1 MLNTMEQL
9 VSAAA
14 QSSSVCR
21 LAVAVAQDEAV
32 LKAVFL
38 AKERGLVEPILV
50 GDREAILKIAAEAG
64 LALDPSCILD
74 EPDKPAACMK
84 AAALVRDGKASLIM
98 KGFVDTSYIMKAVL
112 SRENELRT
120 GNQISHVAVFEI
132 PGFDRLVYLA
142 DSAMNIAPTLEQKVS
157 IVNNTVS
164 VAHALGNAEPKVA
177 VLCAVEKVNP
187 KMPCTLDAEA
197 LTEMNKDGR
206 ITGCVVDG
214 PLALD
219 NAVSAEAAHH
229 KGISGPVPGNA
240 DVLIVPDIE
249 AGNMLN
255 KSIEYFAHGKK
266 AGVIMG
272 AKVPVVLTSR
282 ATSAESKMYSIA
294 LGALIAA
301 EKAQARP

>member
-9 VSAAA
+9 AAAAAA
-14 QSSSVCR
+14 QKTICR
-21 LAVAVAQDEAV
+21 LAVAAAQDEAV
-32 LKAVFL
+32 LRAVYL

-50 GDREAILKIAAEAG
+50 GDRAAILKIAADAS
-64 LALDPSCILD
+64 LPVDPDCILD
-74 EPDKPAACMK
+74 EPDKPTACMK
-84 AAALVRDGKASLIM
+84 AAALVRDGTASLIM

-112 SRENELRT
+112 SRENDLRT
-120 GNQISHVAVFEI
+120 GNQLSHVAVLEI
-132 PGFDRLVYLA
+132 PGYDRLFYLA
-142 DSAMNIAPTLEQKVS
+142 DSAMIIAPTLEQKVS
-157 IVNNTVS
+157 IINNAVR
-164 VAHALGNAEPKVA
+164 VAHALGNEAPKVA

-197 LTEMNKDGR
+197 LTQMNKDGR
-206 ITGCVVDG
+206 ITGCVVEG

-229 KGISGPVPGNA
+229 KGISGPVAGKA
-240 DVLIVPDIE
+240 DILIVPDIE

-301 EKAQARP
+301 KGAEADT

>member
-9 VSAAA
+9 VAAAAA
-14 QSSSVCR
+14 QTTICR
-21 LAVAVAQDEAV
+21 LAVAAAQDEAV
-32 LKAVFL
+32 LKAVYL
-38 AKERGLVEPILV
+38 AKARGLVEPILV
-50 GDREAILKIAAEAG
+50 GDREAILKIAAEA
-64 LALDPSCILD
+64 ALPVDPDCIID

-98 KGFVDTSYIMKAVL
+98 KGFVDTAHIMKAIL

-120 GNQISHVAVFEI
+120 GNQLSHVAVLEI
-132 PGFDRLVYLA
+132 PGYERLFYLA

-157 IVNNTVS
+157 IINNTVC

-197 LTEMNKDGR
+197 LTQMNKDGE
-206 ITGCVVDG
+206 ITGCVVEG

-229 KGISGPVPGNA
+229 KGISGPVAGNA

-255 KSIEYFAHGKK
+255 KSIEYFARGKK

-301 EKAQARP
+301 KKAEADA

>member
-9 VSAAA
+9 AAAAAA
-14 QSSSVCR
+14 QKNTCR
-21 LAVAVAQDEAV
+21 LAVAAAQDEAV
-32 LKAVFL
+32 LKAVYL

-64 LALDPSCILD
+64 LPVDPDCIID

-98 KGFVDTSYIMKAVL
+98 KGFVDTAHIMKAIL

-120 GNQISHVAVFEI
+120 GNQLSHVAVLEI
-132 PGFDRLVYLA
+132 PGFERLFYLA
-142 DSAMNIAPTLEQKVS
+142 DSAMNIAPTLEQKVC
-157 IVNNTVS
+157 IINNTVR
-164 VAHALGNAEPKVA
+164 VAHALGNDEPKVA

-197 LTEMNKDGR
+197 LTQMNKDGE
-206 ITGCVVDG
+206 ITSCVVEG

-229 KGISGPVPGNA
+229 KGISGPVAGNA
-240 DVLIVPDIE
+240 DILIVPDIE

-301 EKAQARP
+301 EGAEADA